1 MNKKSTRNIL
11 LVTALAA
18 VSVLSAC
25 GGGNDKNNNA
35 GTDAGGGNTTG
46 GNAGKEVTLR
56 LFSNLPDRKSGQGLA
71 EQMVIDNYVKE
82 NPNVKIDIETLA
94 EEPFKNKLKAYM
106 ASNEALDVTM
116 VHGGA
121 ELNTLV
127 QAGYVKEL
135 DPKEYEGDTF
145 NFLPGVYKSFTFNDK
160 LYGLPRNSDYEVIYY
175 NKKLFDDNG
184 IKIPTTYAELLE
196 AGKQFRAKGIEP
208 MSMNGKDLWS
218 FAAFFQD
225 LVIRVSG
232 DQNLTLD
239 AVAKKK
245 NFTGDENFTKAA
257 ELLAQA
263 RDSKLFQESFMT
275 ADYGASQNLF
285 TQGRAAMWYM
295 GSWEAGMATNDK
307 LSEDFR
313 NNVNVLKFPVVEGG
327 KGKDTDLLAWNGGG
341 YSLVSSSKHPEEAK
355 KFFDYMMSA
364 DQWAKIVWDTGAAV
378 PAQKYELSGKESAL
392 QKQLTDVLTGAT
404 STAGAIALDSGTPKF
419 KDDAQNVFGKFFAGG
434 STPEQLLAELQKAA
448 ETQ

>member
-11 LVTALAA
+11 LITALAA

-25 GGGNDKNNNA
+25 GGGNDKNNA
-35 GTDAGGGNTTG
+35 GTNTGGGNTSG

-135 DPKEYEGDTF
+135 DPKEYEGDKYK
-145 NFLPGVYKSFTFNDK
+145 FLPGVYKSFTFNDK

-225 LVIRVSG
+225 LVERVSG
-232 DQNLTLD
+232 DQNLMLD

-245 NFTGDENFTKAA
+245 SFTSDENF
-257 ELLAQA
+257 
-263 RDSKLFQESFMT
+263 
-275 ADYGASQNLF
+275 
-285 TQGRAAMWYM
+285 
-295 GSWEAGMATNDK
+295 
-307 LSEDFR
+307 
-313 NNVNVLKFPVVEGG
+313 
-327 KGKDTDLLAWNGGG
+327 
-341 YSLVSSSKHPEEAK
+341 
-355 KFFDYMMSA
+355 
-364 DQWAKIVWDTGAAV
+364 
-378 PAQKYELSGKESAL
+378 
-392 QKQLTDVLTGAT
+392 
-404 STAGAIALDSGTPKF
+404 
-419 KDDAQNVFGKFFAGG
+419 
-434 STPEQLLAELQKAA
+434 
-448 ETQ
+448 

>member
-1 MNKKSTRNIL
+1 MVMNTKSTRNVL

-25 GGGNDKNNNA
+25 GSNDNN
-35 GTDAGGGNTTG
+35 
-46 GNAGKEVTLR
+46 GNAGSSTDGASGNAAAKQVTLR
-56 LFSNLPDRKSGQGLA
+56 VFSNLPDRKSGQGLA
-71 EQMVIDNYVKE
+71 EQMVIDNYTQA
-82 NPNVKIDIETLA
+82 NPNVKIELETLA

-135 DPKEYEGDTF
+135 DPAEYDNETY

-175 NKKLFDDNG
+175 NKHIFEDNG
-184 IKIPTTYAELLE
+184 VKVPSTYAELLD
-196 AGKQFRAKGIEP
+196 AAKQFRAKGIEP
-208 MSMNGKDLWS
+208 MSINGKDLWS

-232 DQNLTLD
+232 DQNLMLD
-239 AVAKKK
+239 AVEQKK
-245 NFTGDENFTKAA
+245 NFSTDESFLTAA
-257 ELLAQA
+257 KLLEQA
-263 RDSKLFQESFMT
+263 RDAKLFQESFMT

-285 TQGRAAMWYM
+285 TQEKAAMWYM
-295 GSWEAGMATNDK
+295 GSWEAGMATNES
-307 LSEDFR
+307 LSETFR
-313 NNVNVLKFPVVEGG
+313 NNVAVLKFPVVDGG
-327 KGKDTDLLAWNGGG
+327 QGKDTDLLAWNGGG

-355 KFFDYMMSA
+355 KFFDYLMTA
-364 DQWAKIVWDTGAAV
+364 EEWAKTVWDTGAAV
-378 PAQKYELSGKESAL
+378 PAQKYELTGSESGL
-392 QKQLTDVLTGAT
+392 QKQLTEVLTGAT
-404 STAGAIALDSGTPKF
+404 TTAGSLGLDYGTPKF
-419 KDDAQNVFGKFFAGG
+419 KDDGQNAFGKFFAGG
-434 STPEQLLAELQKAA
+434 STSEELLADLQKAA
-448 ETQ
+448 ESQ

>member
-25 GGGNDKNNNA
+25 GGGNDKNNA
-35 GTDAGGGNTTG
+35 GTNAGGGTTG

-71 EQMVIDNYVKE
+71 EQMVIDNYVKA

-145 NFLPGVYKSFTFNDK
+145 KFLPGVYKSFTFNDK

-225 LVIRVSG
+225 LVERVSG
-232 DQNLTLD
+232 DQNLMLD

-263 RDSKLFQESFMT
+263 RDTKLFQESFMT

-307 LSEDFR
+307 LPEDFR
-313 NNVNVLKFPVVEGG
+313 NNVNVLRFPVVEGG

-378 PAQKYELSGKESAL
+378 PAQKYELSGKESEL

>member
-1 MNKKSTRNIL
+1 MVMNTKATRNL
-11 LVTALAA
+11 LLITALAA

-25 GGGNDKNNNA
+25 GGNDQNESAGSTNGNSADPA
-35 GTDAGGGNTTG
+35 A
-46 GNAGKEVTLR
+46 EQVTLR
-56 LFSNLPDRKSGQGLA
+56 VFSNLPDRKSGQGLA
-71 EQMVIDNYVKE
+71 EQMVIDNYTKE
-82 NPNVKIDIETLA
+82 NPNVKIELETLA

-106 ASNEALDVTM
+106 ASNEALDITM

-135 DPKEYEGDTF
+135 DPAGYEGETY

-175 NKKLFDDNG
+175 NQKIFADNG
-184 IKIPTTYAELLE
+184 INVPTTYAELLD
-196 AGKQFRAKGIEP
+196 AAKQFRDKGIEP
-208 MSMNGKDLWS
+208 MSVNGKDLWS

-232 DQNLTLD
+232 DQSLMLD
-239 AVAKKK
+239 AVEQKK
-245 NFTGDENFTKAA
+245 NFTTDESFITAA
-257 ELLAQA
+257 KLLGEA
-263 RDSKLFQESFMT
+263 RDAKLFQESFMT

-285 TQGRAAMWYM
+285 TQGKAAMWYM
-295 GSWEAGMATNDK
+295 GSWEAGMATNES

-313 NNVNVLKFPVVEGG
+313 NNVAVLKFPVVDGG

-355 KFFDYMMSA
+355 KFFDYLMQA
-364 DQWAKIVWDTGAAV
+364 DQWAKTVWDTGAAV
-378 PAQKYELSGKESAL
+378 PAQKYELTGTESGL

-404 STAGAIALDSGTPKF
+404 TTAGSLGLDYGTPKF
-419 KDDAQNVFGKFFAGG
+419 KDDGQNAFGKFFAGG
-434 STPEQLLAELQKAA
+434 STPEELLADLQKAA
-448 ETQ
+448 ESQ